1 MRTTIFG
8 KKNPPEQPMEK
19 PAGVGLPG
27 VNIDNLQLTPQE
39 EAEILLRR
47 ETVQLIGQNE
57 IADAVTILN
66 KYKQGKAN
74 LESRLVEDEQWYK
87 LRHWEVLSRGKDN
100 TNNGNSP
107 APSSAWLFNTIM
119 NKHADAM
126 DNYPE
131 PVVLPREESD
141 KHSAEVLS
149 EVLPALYENSN
160 YRKVYS
166 LNWWEKLKHG
176 TGVYGVFWNTRKE
189 NGLGDIDIR
198 DLDLTQIFW
207 EPGIRDIQKSRN
219 LFICELVDN
228 DILEQ
233 TYPECKGKVKG
244 NSIRIEEYIYDDNVD
259 TSDKSVVVDWYYK
272 KAGTNG
278 RTLLHFVKFVGD
290 VLIYASE
297 NDPEVR
303 DTGWYEHGLYPV
315 VFDTLFPEKGTPV
328 GFGYVSVC
336 KDPQLYIDKLSAN
349 ILESSL
355 MNTKKRFFIE
365 AGTDINEE
373 ELMDWNK
380 PLVHVTGKLTEERL
394 REIVCRPLDGVYLS
408 VMEQKIEEMKET
420 AANRDFN
427 SGSTSGGVTAASA
440 IAALQE
446 SGNKTSRDM
455 IDESYGAHVEISRM
469 CIELIRQFYTEQRSF
484 RIMAPNGTEYEFV
497 TLDNSQIADQQT
509 GTDSEGVPLYRHP
522 VFDLKVKAQ
531 KKNPFS
537 RMEQNET
544 AKELYRLG
552 FFNPDKAQ
560 ESLIAMQ
567 MMDFEGIEDVRKQ
580 IQEGQT
586 LLNMV
591 QQMSGQLQQMS
602 ALLGALT
609 GAGLPQEAGSFVASE
624 TGMTPKD
631 NGLAR
636 SATSAQQPNAGY
648 TADLVRRTKA

>member
-8 KKNPPEQPMEK
+8 KKNPREQQIEK

-87 LRHWEVLSRGKDN
+87 LRHWEVLNRGKDN
-100 TNNGNSP
+100 TNKGNSP

-131 PVVLPREESD
+131 PVVLPREASD

-149 EVLPALYENSN
+149 EVLPVLYENSN

-380 PLVHVTGKLTEERL
+380 PLVHVTGKLSEERL

-484 RIMAPNGTEYEFV
+484 RIMAPNGTEYEFI

-560 ESLIAMQ
+560 ESLIALQ
-567 MMDFEGIEDVRKQ
+567 MMDFEGVEDVRKQ

-609 GAGLPQEAGSFVASE
+609 GAGLPQEAGGFAAGE
-624 TGMTPKD
+624 TGVTPKD
-631 NGLAR
+631 SSLAR

-648 TADLVRRTKA
+648 TANLVRRTKA